1 MIRHI
6 YVFPREVIATVIRN
20 QETISSLSWALISIY
35 SSPPEQLVTDDKVEL
50 MHRMNCK
57 SILNLCFGDV
67 TKEQFER
74 IKDVTPKAL
83 DHGLRLFD
91 ETDAQKILDFVKV
104 VNDEPI
110 GTLVVHCDAGISR
123 SGAVGLFISRLLGLD
138 EKEFR
143 KTNRIIH
150 PNNYVYGV
158 LTEVSGMNKDYE
170 KYWEKELRDENGRI
184 KLIV

>member
-35 SSPPEQLVTDDKVEL
+35 SSPPEQLITEDKIEL
-50 MHRMNCK
+50 MHRMNCGP
-57 SILNLCFGDV
+57 ILNLCFGDI

-74 IKDVTPKAL
+74 IKVATPKTL
-83 DHGLRLFD
+83 DQGLRLFD
-91 ETDAQKILDFVKV
+91 ETDAHKILDFVKIL
-104 VNDEPI
+104 NDEPI

-123 SGAVGLFISRLLGLD
+123 SGAIGLFITRLLGLD

-143 KTNRIIH
+143 KNNRYIH
-150 PNNYVYGV
+150 PNNFIYDV
-158 LTEVSGMNKDYE
+158 LTEVSGINKDYE

-184 KLIV
+184 KLIF